1 MPSGATGSLLPVGSV
16 GGTALH
22 SRVLYT
28 PPMKRWTLAIVI
40 GSAALG
46 GCAWEGDGPD
56 EIAAQPQALTAP
68 PPPQDLPQVPAPTA
82 APSQPVVTT
91 NAPTNAAASTSA
103 ASVPPVDLPPLPNV
117 AEAPPDFTFSV
128 SVISPLG
135 VRTRGLSAP
144 QRPARYVMDAD
155 NALRAWVGS
164 QLPKREWTRVGGP
177 DRALPGRTRQL
188 STTQV
193 AKIWALMLQA
203 GVVGQ
208 DNSQEPSSPS
218 LYAPPKDTLAYVI
231 SYSADGD
238 RGWAIL
244 DGTTAPTAQAE
255 ALIVELSRLAFQE

>member
-1 MPSGATGSLLPVGSV
+1 
-16 GGTALH
+16 
-22 SRVLYT
+22 
-28 PPMKRWTLAIVI
+28 MKRWTLAIVI

-56 EIAAQPQALTAP
+56 EIAAEPQAVTA

-82 APSQPVVTT
+82 APSQAVETT
-91 NAPTNAAASTSA
+91 SAQTGKPAASA
-103 ASVPPVDLPPLPNV
+103 PAIDLPPLPNV

-155 NALRAWVGS
+155 NSLRAWVGS

-193 AKIWALMLQA
+193 AKIWELMLQA
-203 GVVGQ
+203 GVVGK
-208 DNSQEPSSPS
+208 DNAQEPSSPS
-218 LYAPPKDTLAYVI
+218 MYTPPKDTLAYVI

-244 DGTTAPTAQAE
+244 DGTQTPTSQAE

>member
-1 MPSGATGSLLPVGSV
+1 M
-16 GGTALH
+16 
-22 SRVLYT
+22 
-28 PPMKRWTLAIVI
+28 I

-46 GCAWEGDGPD
+46 GCAWDGDGPD
-56 EIAAQPQALTAP
+56 EIAAEPQLMSA

-82 APSQPVVTT
+82 APSQPAVTT
-91 NAPTNAAASTSA
+91 DAAAGSQPTTPTA
-103 ASVPPVDLPPLPNV
+103 TAPQVDLPPLPNV
-117 AEAPPDFTFSV
+117 AEAPSDFTFSV

-135 VRTRGLSAP
+135 VRTRGLSVP

-155 NALRAWVGS
+155 NSLRAWVGS

-193 AKIWALMLQA
+193 AKVWALMLQA
-203 GVVGQ
+203 GVVGK
-208 DNSQEPSSPS
+208 DHALEPTSPAM
-218 LYAPPKDTLAYVI
+218 YVPPKDTLAYVI

-244 DGTTAPTAQAE
+244 DGTTAPPAQAE